1 MSEGTSY
8 KNKTWFIAVKIA
20 ENLFAKN
27 NTDKLIAQATIHY
40 PIIKRRNNV
49 LPPSFTKH
57 RSTITISFLETHV
70 HVGSTHR
77 RNSRDMLSGIRKKFD
92 DTFKRQKNSG

>member
-49 LPPSFTKH
+49 L
-57 RSTITISFLETHV
+57 RL
-70 HVGSTHR
+70 
-77 RNSRDMLSGIRKKFD
+77 LSLNTG
-92 DTFKRQKNSG
+92 QQSPYLS